1 MKSINF
7 NEGIREYMINGDESR
22 VIRIRIDPDMV
33 KRFEETADDID
44 ELINSVTDI
53 PEADMISEIGEKL
66 CSIINKAFGTD
77 VCTPAF
83 NGANPLTPV
92 ADGKTLYQV
101 FFEALMPAVEADI
114 RALTATREADA
125 KQLRPEIKK
134 YLSPALPAETDRM
147 PDLNGLSKEEKVALV
162 AQLLS

>member
-44 ELINSVTDI
+44 ELIGSVPDSPDVNTLSK
-53 PEADMISEIGEKL
+53 MGEKL
-66 CSIINKAFGTD
+66 CGIINKAFGTD
-77 VCTPAF
+77 VCTSAF
-83 NGANPLTPV
+83 GGANPFTPV
-92 ADGKTLYQV
+92 SGGKPLYQA
-101 FFEALMPAVEADI
+101 FLEALMPAVEADI
-114 RALTATREADA
+114 KALTMTREADA
-125 KQLRPEIKK
+125 PKLRPEVKK
-134 YLSPALPAETDRM
+134 YLSPTLPAETAKM
-147 PDLNGLSKEEKVALV
+147 PDLSGLSKEEKITLL